1 MEGLQQAFQLTQ
13 SPDSSLRSQ
22 GEAYLSHCPVSL
34 ILQSI
39 WDLPASAL
47 QAALFLKVKK
57 PTIAAELGKIL
68 FSEGNLEGKVRDV
81 LEELFA
87 ELSYQ
92 QWPGNYEEMKSILV
106 ALPVKSIHLT
116 LFRALKKDKSSKF
129 YQICELISQV
139 LFPFLHSSPETD
151 ILYANSSK
159 YVSKLPQSAY
169 SLVISSI
176 SASISPENHW
186 KSLLLKRIRLYPQD
200 LIGLYGQI
208 VDLLLLKLRQEPL
221 FALRG
226 LANILNSSLFTPAGL
241 LLMDEHE
248 TLPCPLQE
256 KLSNQQI
263 LEIVQFVLTNYIA
276 FAENA
281 GETAAEMI
289 ENEEFESKKY
299 DLRPCAAA
307 FLASLYE
314 NSAPELQIALKSAA
328 ISLLLTPISQS
339 SPLSLL
345 LQVQST

>member
-1 MEGLQQAFQLTQ
+1 M
-13 SPDSSLRSQ
+13 
-22 GEAYLSHCPVSL
+22 
-34 ILQSI
+34 
-39 WDLPASAL
+39 
-47 QAALFLKVKK
+47 
-57 PTIAAELGKIL
+57 
-68 FSEGNLEGKVRDV
+68 DV

-106 ALPVKSIHLT
+106 ALPVKSMHLT
-116 LFRALKKDKSSKF
+116 LFRALKKDKSTKF
-129 YQICELISQV
+129 YQICEEISQV
-139 LFPFLHSSPETD
+139 LSPFLHSSTETD
-151 ILYANSSK
+151 ILYSDSAK
-159 YVSKLPQSAY
+159 YVSKLQQSTY
-169 SLVISSI
+169 NSII
-176 SASISPENHW
+176 SAISTSISPLNHW
-186 KSLLLKRIRLYPQD
+186 ISLLLKRIRLYPQD
-200 LIGLYGQI
+200 LIGFYDQI
-208 VDLLLLKLRQEPL
+208 VDLMLLKLRQEPL

-226 LANILNSSLFTPAGL
+226 LTAILNSSLFTPAGL
-241 LLMDEHE
+241 LLMDEHV

-256 KLSNQQI
+256 KLNSQQI

-314 NSAPELQIALKSAA
+314 NSAPQLQISLKAA
-328 ISLLLTPISQS
+328 SISLLFTPITQS

-345 LQVQST
+345 LQVLSTQKEAILYSLSAAFHSTPEAEPLLSQLCTDLASAPQ